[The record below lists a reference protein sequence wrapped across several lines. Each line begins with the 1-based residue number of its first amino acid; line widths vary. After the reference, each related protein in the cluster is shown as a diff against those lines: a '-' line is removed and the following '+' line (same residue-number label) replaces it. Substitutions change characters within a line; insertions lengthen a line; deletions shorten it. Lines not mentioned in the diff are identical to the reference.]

1 MIELSVQ
8 SASFAHA
15 IHYGVV
21 AVGLLGV
28 LALLG
33 PQLIGGRRSG
43 PPRDD
48 HALQVSALATQIASG
63 RLGSATMPPTGVAPR
78 SQRPVRDICE
88 VGVLYLPV
96 AVVGSAAA
104 AGVHAALAPV
114 HFRDVAAFGLF
125 FAVVALAQSGWA
137 IAMGFRPSRRLL
149 VAAVGGNTALLL
161 LWLTTRTVGL
171 PGLMPQPEQVGLWDL
186 SCVAWESAIV
196 ITAAQMLRAGPAT
209 DLRLATWA
217 DWTPSARLWALGSAF
232 ALPLLTLFGVGA

>member
-21 AVGLLGV
+21 AIGLLGV
-28 LALLG
+28 LALIG

-48 HALQVSALATQIASG
+48 HAVQVSALATHIASG
-63 RLGSATMPPTGVAPR
+63 RLGSASIPPVVAPW
-78 SQRPVRDICE
+78 SHRPFRDTGE

-96 AVVGSAAA
+96 TVVSSAAA
-104 AGVHAALAPV
+104 AGVHAALAPA
-114 HFRDVAAFGLF
+114 HFRDVVAFGVF
-125 FAVVALAQSGWA
+125 FALAAVAQSGWA

-149 VAAVGGNTALLL
+149 RAAVGGNTALLL

-186 SCVAWESAIV
+186 SCVAWELAIV
-196 ITAAQMLRAGPAT
+196 ITAVQMLRAGPAT
-209 DLRLATWA
+209 DLRLAAWP
-217 DWTPSARLWALGSAF
+217 DWTPSARLWALGTAF
-232 ALPLLTLFGVGA
+232 ALPLLTLFGVGV